1 MINGTIL
8 YFRHSLNIII
18 CPSRPLPSW
27 NGWIRSTSHGNP
39 EYPQNFSSFSVVLC
53 QQSFHFIG
61 NFFRK
66 CCIHTTDFIRYLFII
81 AYCKPIFSGITGTA
95 LQDQMKFFDKLLCQ
109 NCLCIINNHIN
120 TAEVI
125 CCFNHIVHI
134 QHIFSTPMVLVSKDI
149 SGLIMQVRRLP
160 SIWLE
165 LYVKSICVLW

>member
-1 MINGTIL
+1 MDTFKLHMEIQNIL
-8 YFRHSLNIII
+8 KILF
-18 CPSRPLPSW
+18 
-27 NGWIRSTSHGNP
+27 
-39 EYPQNFSSFSVVLC
+39 FFSVVLC

-81 AYCKPIFSGITGTA
+81 AYCKPIFSGITSTA

-134 QHIFSTPMVLVSKDI
+134 QHIFFYTYGIGFKDV
-149 SGLIMQVRRLP
+149 SGLVMCQAATFDMIGV
-160 SIWLE
+160 
-165 LYVKSICVLW
+165 VC